1 MKNILI
7 ADDCPWEYE
16 ELMKSLEAVGYQ
28 ITTARNGS
36 EAEERLRELGH
47 DGIDAFV
54 LDNNM
59 GERRDWGDCTAFRL
73 REKHYYMGPIVIR
86 TSLGPDELPDDVQ
99 VFSKPNPYNQN
110 ADDKLVKYL
119 NEILK

>member
-7 ADDCPWEYE
+7 ADDCLGEYE
-16 ELMKSLEAVGYQ
+16 DLMKTLEAEGYQ
-28 ITTARNGS
+28 VTTAMNGS
-36 EAEERLRELGH
+36 QAIERLRELGH

-73 REKHYYMGPIVIR
+73 REEEKYTKPIVIR
-86 TSLGPDELPDDVQ
+86 TSLRPDELPDDVP
-99 VFSKPNPYNQN
+99 VFSKPNPYNKN
-110 ADDKLVKYL
+110 ADEKLVKYL
-119 NEILK
+119 NDILK